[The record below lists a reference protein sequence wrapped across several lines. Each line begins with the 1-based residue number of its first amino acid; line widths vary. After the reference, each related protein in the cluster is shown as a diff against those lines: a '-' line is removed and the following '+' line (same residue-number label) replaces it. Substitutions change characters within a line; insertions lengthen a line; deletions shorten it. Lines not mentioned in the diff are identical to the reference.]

1 MESTEEN
8 NNKAL
13 TADTQ
18 QEGQIDQLENELM
31 VPHERGRNKLFL
43 QMMLENY
50 AYCVAEDT
58 VSGMHLALGK
68 PHHAYQLNI

>member
-13 TADTQ
+13 VADP
-18 QEGQIDQLENELM
+18 QENGFIDHPESDPFALPET
-31 VPHERGRNKLFL
+31 GRNKIFL
-43 QMMLENY
+43 QLMLEDY

-58 VSGMHLALGK
+58 VSGMHLAQGK
-68 PHHAYQLNI
+68 PHHAYQMNV